1 MSGNRHIEVTPTN
14 KTSADTIS
22 YKNGNPI
29 IQFRIGSADMMLLG
43 KSIRFCGE
51 FSVYS
56 DDAKTRGATTQRMS
70 QKLGVFSTIDQ
81 LIIRNERGQT
91 LEHIRNYN
99 RFMATYLA
107 ATSSREDQNTHLNQ
121 SALTLPNFKAAQRGV
136 VEFPVTDA
144 GKSKQT
150 FSVHLPC
157 GLFLGDNPIPI
168 AQSQLGGIIV
178 EIVLAPDSNVFFASA
193 DDSTDFS
200 TGFYE
205 FSNVKLLAEGMR
217 IPRDQ
222 LASMPATQVFEYN
235 TISSYY
241 STINSANGIITLNLG
256 EKRVLGAFANVI
268 SASQINNL
276 ISDGMSTMYP
286 LNNDGSSADV
296 KRLFFTKGGEKF
308 PLNFDIDTRQSAC
321 GTQQM
326 VDAQIMRE
334 GLAAIHNFVD
344 PSRTNAAVANS
355 QLVAQ
360 TSLDLSDKTT
370 PLTGNFFVLG
380 VRYDG
385 VSDQGVD
392 FSTQQWGLQTELDLT
407 TDNPQAVYV
416 FIHAKQT
423 LVFSQQ
429 GVQVM

>member
-1 MSGNRHIEVTPTN
+1 
-14 KTSADTIS
+14 
-22 YKNGNPI
+22 
-29 IQFRIGSADMMLLG
+29 
-43 KSIRFCGE
+43 
-51 FSVYS
+51 
-56 DDAKTRGATTQRMS
+56 
-70 QKLGVFSTIDQ
+70 
-81 LIIRNERGQT
+81 
-91 LEHIRNYN
+91 
-99 RFMATYLA
+99 
-107 ATSSREDQNTHLNQ
+107 REDQNTHLNQ

-308 PLNFDIDTRQSAC
+308 PLNFDIDTR
-321 GTQQM
+321 
-326 VDAQIMRE
+326 
-334 GLAAIHNFVD
+334 
-344 PSRTNAAVANS
+344 
-355 QLVAQ
+355 
-360 TSLDLSDKTT
+360 
-370 PLTGNFFVLG
+370 
-380 VRYDG
+380 
-385 VSDQGVD
+385 
-392 FSTQQWGLQTELDLT
+392 
-407 TDNPQAVYV
+407 
-416 FIHAKQT
+416 
-423 LVFSQQ
+423 
-429 GVQVM
+429 

>member
-1 MSGNRHIEVTPTN
+1 MSGNRHIEVSPTN
-14 KTSADTIS
+14 KTSVDTIS
-22 YKNGNPI
+22 YANGNPV

-51 FSVYS
+51 FSVFS
-56 DDAKTRGATTQRMS
+56 DSDETAGITNQRMS

-107 ATSSREDQNTHLNQ
+107 TVSSRDDMNTHLNQ
-121 SALTLPNFKAAQRGV
+121 TALTLPNFEAQQAGV
-136 VEFPVTDA
+136 VLYPA
-144 GKSKQT
+144 QGGKSNQT

-168 AQSQLGGIIV
+168 SDSQLGGIIV
-178 EIVLAPDSNVFFASA
+178 ELVLSPDSNVFFSVN
-193 DDSTDFS
+193 DTPTNISTA
-200 TGFYE
+200 FYQ
-205 FSNVKLLAEGMR
+205 FKNVKLLAEGMR
-217 IPRDQ
+217 IPRDKV
-222 LASMPATQVFEYN
+222 ASLPSTQVFEYN
-235 TISSYY
+235 SISSYY
-241 STINSANGIITLNLG
+241 STINSANGIVTLNLG

-276 ISDGMSTMYP
+276 VSDGMSTMYP
-286 LNNDGSSADV
+286 LNNDGSVANV
-296 KRLFFTKGGEKF
+296 KRLFFTRGGEKF

-321 GTQQM
+321 STQAM

-334 GLAAIHNFVD
+334 GISAVHKFVD

-355 QLVAQ
+355 QLLAQ
-360 TSLDLSDKTT
+360 SSLSQSDKEV
-370 PLTGNFFVLG
+370 PLTGNFFILG

-392 FSTQQWGLQTELDLT
+392 FSQRQWGLQMELDLT
-407 TDNPQAVYV
+407 TDNPQALFV
-416 FIHAKQT
+416 FIHSKRT
-423 LVFSQQ
+423 LVFSPQ
-429 GVQVM
+429 GVQTM